1 MSPEKRRRKFFQSSV
16 MLSDH
21 KLGSEILDLPN
32 DKQNEGH
39 DTEHI
44 LVRIMPRFH
53 TGLSRKLVALCPPK
67 LRTKQQNKPQE
78 ETSHETSDVCKI
90 VNMRKNSN
98 SQVNGNNDHK
108 SQQSCS
114 LQDKESNKIVIRN
127 LPLLFSFL
135 IQSPQLFYFHFS
147 SLAHQLQNSN
157 SFTLNILQVPKIRG
171 LRFLG
176 QVALDSRNNN

>member
-1 MSPEKRRRKFFQSSV
+1 MSPEKKRRKFFQSSV

-21 KLGSEILDLPN
+21 KLGSEILDLPS

-53 TGLSRKLVALCPPK
+53 TSMSRKLVALCPPK
-67 LRTKQQNKPQE
+67 LRTKQQNKPKE

-127 LPLLFSFL
+127 LTTFIFISNPESTALLFSFFQFGTL
-135 IQSPQLFYFHFS
+135 V
-147 SLAHQLQNSN
+147 SN
-157 SFTLNILQVPKIRG
+157 SFTLNMLQVPKIRG

>member
-67 LRTKQQNKPQE
+67 LRTKQQNKPKE

-127 LPLLFSFL
+127 LTTFIFISNPESTALLFSFFQFGTL
-135 IQSPQLFYFHFS
+135 ASKFKFLYPEYFAS
-147 SLAHQLQNSN
+147 
-157 SFTLNILQVPKIRG
+157 T
-171 LRFLG
+171 
-176 QVALDSRNNN
+176 